1 LEKETKKEV
10 TILCIVTI
18 LCSIGLFLR
27 SVPFAYDSYAFISFA
42 SGLVSSFGWHP
53 AADIVFSYLPAT
65 ILTWQ
70 LLCVGCLFVSLC
82 GLYFGL
88 KKAIGK
94 ENALV
99 SFLILIAGAPIIIF
113 SFAQFQNETLAYPF
127 IFLSFYF
134 LMAKKPKISLLLS
147 LLAIPFWF
155 GAIIWIGIIGFGLVY
170 EYLLAFI
177 GIIVFGVW
185 KAPNMIS
192 LNGFLVNSGGQV
204 MYNSYFYGLIDFFLL
219 FPLIF
224 GIFLSK
230 NKRLL
235 AWSVAA
241 LVCVVVSAR
250 FELLLLPFIGLGI
263 NELFIK
269 GTKIFKLNLVA

>member
-1 LEKETKKEV
+1 MEKETKKEV
-10 TILCIVTI
+10 AIVGIVTI

-27 SVPFAYDSYAFISFA
+27 QVPFAYDSYAFIAFA
-42 SGLVSSFGWHP
+42 KHLVPAFGWHP
-53 AADIVFSYLPAT
+53 AADFVFGYLPAT
-65 ILTWQ
+65 VLTWQ

-99 SFLILIAGAPIIIF
+99 SFLVLIAGAPIIIF

-147 LLAIPFWF
+147 VLAIPFWI
-155 GAIIWIGIIGFGLVY
+155 GTIIWIGIVGFGLVY
-170 EYLLAFI
+170 EYLLAI
-177 GIIVFGVW
+177 VGIIVIGLW
-185 KAPNMIS
+185 KAPNSIS
-192 LNGFLVNSGGQV
+192 LNGFLINSGGQI

-250 FELLLLPFIGLGI
+250 FDLLLLPFLGLGI
-263 NELFIK
+263 FELLKVVKDRGFYEE
-269 GTKIFKLNLVA
+269 